1 MTTQALSNGFVDHR
15 PAAVAAADGRTH
27 RASLGLL
34 LWLFGFT
41 GAHRF
46 YFGKSVSGTV
56 QFALFA
62 LTTAFTFLLGPFA
75 WVTVGLPLL
84 VWWVVDFFLIGSM
97 KRSAGRT
104 YVAGPYSYSMAWIL
118 QTFLGWAGVHRLY
131 LGKWVTGA
139 TMLVMSL
146 AVPGTLFLLWPLA
159 LVCGAIYLIDFW
171 TLNEQVSE
179 RNAAAVTQ
187 S

>member
-1 MTTQALSNGFVDHR
+1 MTTHTLSNGFVYQ
-15 PAAVAAADGRTH
+15 PAARAAAAEGRTH

-46 YFGKSVSGTV
+46 YFGKSLSGTV
-56 QFALFA
+56 QFALFVV
-62 LTTAFTFLLGPFA
+62 TTGFTAFLGPFA

-84 VWWVVDFFLIGSM
+84 IWWAVDFFLIGSM
-97 KRSAGRT
+97 KRAAGRT
-104 YVAGPYSYSMAWIL
+104 YVAGPYSFSMAWIL

-131 LGKWVTGA
+131 LGKWVSGA
-139 TMLVMSL
+139 AMLLMAL
-146 AVPGTLFLLWPLA
+146 AVPGTMFLLWPLA
-159 LVCGAIYLIDFW
+159 VVCGAIYLFDFW

-179 RNAAAVTQ
+179 RNAA
-187 S
+187 SLRS